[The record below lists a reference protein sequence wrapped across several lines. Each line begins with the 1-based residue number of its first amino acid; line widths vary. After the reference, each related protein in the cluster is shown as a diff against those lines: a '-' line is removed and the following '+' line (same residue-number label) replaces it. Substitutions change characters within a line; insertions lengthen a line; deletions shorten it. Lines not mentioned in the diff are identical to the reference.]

1 MGVSSLGKDH
11 TWEINLAARAAWMS
25 YVGELTQSEI
35 AKRLGVSSA
44 RVHRLIQLAKQHG
57 IIRIS
62 IEGRPAECMHLE
74 AEIAGQFGL
83 KSCTISPYLADRK
96 DNTDLSS
103 LSVGQAAGQLLAQ
116 HLVMSQTRS
125 VTVDPFGQI
134 LVDTFTSMPQFPR
147 PDLNVWAAT
156 GCLSST
162 YQASNSEVLSLL
174 EMRTEAQVGMIPAP
188 YAPNTD
194 AEFDSFNALPGITDA
209 LRSAAKSE
217 IFVGQIKP
225 ADMADETVDTSRAKD
240 FAASEAAC
248 RFLGSFFDA
257 NGQMVT
263 PPAVPSTI
271 HAPLDVSGSQGQKA
285 APRVFALAAGVHSS
299 APTLAALRAGI
310 VTDLILDEAL
320 AETLTAAA

>member
-74 AEIAGQFGL
+74 AEIADAFGL
-83 KSCTISPYLADRK
+83 KSCTISPYLASRK
-96 DNTDLSS
+96 DNADLSS
-103 LSVGQAAGQLLAQ
+103 LSVGQAAGQVLAQ
-116 HLVMSQTRS
+116 HLVMTQTGS
-125 VTVDPFGQI
+125 VTVDPFGQV

-147 PDLNVWAAT
+147 PDLQVWAAT
-156 GCLSST
+156 GCLSQS

-174 EMRTEAQVGMIPAP
+174 ELRTGAKVSIIPAP
-188 YAPNTD
+188 YAPGTE
-194 AEFDSFNALPGITDA
+194 AEWQNFSALPAITDA
-209 LRSAAKSE
+209 LQKAAKSD
-217 IFVGQIKP
+217 IFVGQIKG
-225 ADMADETVDTSRAKD
+225 ADQMDETVGVSHISDI
-240 FAASEAAC
+240 AASGAVC
-248 RFLGSFFDA
+248 RWLGAYFDA
-257 NGQMVT
+257 QGCKVE
-263 PPAVPSTI
+263 PPATARTI
-271 HAPLDVSGSQGQKA
+271 SVPLDMLDDGENSA
-285 APRVFALAAGVHSS
+285 TPRAFALAAGERSS
-299 APTLAALRAGI
+299 ASTQAALRTGL

-320 AETLTAAA
+320 ANTLTSIA